1 MRYLAAFLAVA
12 GLGAGMAAFAAT
24 AADDGSCPACDAAA
38 GESAPVLLLTAAAS
52 APAPATQAA
61 VDVGNTKCM
70 VMPDDD
76 VTPGKTVT
84 FDGKI
89 YHFCCDDCIADF
101 KKDPQKYIKAMQAD
115 PNKYGVK

>member
-1 MRYLAAFLAVA
+1 MAALLAVA
-12 GLGAGMAAFAAT
+12 GMSAGMAAFAAAT
-24 AADDGSCPACDAAA
+24 TDDGSCPACDAAA
-38 GESAPVLLLTAAAS
+38 GETAPVLLLTAAAS
-52 APAPATQAA
+52 APATQAA

-84 FDGKI
+84 YDGKI

-101 KKDPQKYIKAMQAD
+101 KKDPAKYIKAMQAD
-115 PNKYGVK
+115 PKKYGVK